1 MYDINQLI
9 ETIDDSLYN
18 IRCKIDGHRSCV
30 KHYTRLNIMFELPV
44 TIILAIIAIVVG
56 YSPIDSSS
64 GSDGLAYKW
73 SISGIS
79 GVTILLQVI
88 RKYCD
93 FEKKISAH
101 SSGSKSYNHLL
112 HTIESRIID
121 IDRSYDALKNLH
133 KEITTSLSIIDQ
145 YDISIPE
152 AIQEKVKSKI
162 KTNSKF
168 DTYKK
173 SITDEK
179 IKEEEIKQDDNKRE
193 EVKQEE
199 NKKEPISR
207 HKRTP
212 SPYISP
218 KNLIQHTQPV
228 QIETIQESPTLKLTS
243 IIKDISIKAN
253 IIDEAKSVLEK
264 SGQNV
269 KHIRNPSREFLTKLN
284 GNIENV

>member
-18 IRCKIDGHRSCV
+18 IRCKIDGHRACV

-121 IDRSYDALKNLH
+121 IDRSYEALKNLH

-162 KTNSKF
+162 KSNSKF

-179 IKEEEIKQDDNKRE
+179 IQIQPEEKTQTNEKKVQEKDTVFFPPEIH
-193 EVKQEE
+193 
-199 NKKEPISR
+199 

-212 SPYISP
+212 SPFISP
-218 KNLIQHTQPV
+218 KNLIQHVQQSI
-228 QIETIQESPTLKLTS
+228 QIEPIQESPTLKLTS
-243 IIKDISIKAN
+243 IIKDIGIKAN

-269 KHIRNPSREFLTKLN
+269 KHIRNPSREFLSKLS
-284 GNIENV
+284 ENV